1 VSIVTLTEDGHWK
14 LEDGIEET
22 VDATDLELDF
32 SDIQDQ
38 FGDEITWVDD
48 HAVPAMPNP
57 MRKLVGDDEDL
68 FVLMVS
74 PWADDVSGNRSK
86 QYNKHM
92 NMCTGNGCLPG
103 RLLQQ
108 EFHVHYIS
116 TSPHATSAEQ
126 FATFRNDVKST
137 ETEPVKCFN
146 AATKRTCRFIIR
158 TPGLPADNPQQSEE
172 ASHMGGNANHPCRKC
187 HWGGSKKAKETEEI
201 YHQCHLAGTA
211 RNVTEIRENLERQ
224 LQMAMRGD
232 KKGIEDLQRGTGT
245 KDKVAQHWID
255 ILLKRAD
262 DLRRTSPQKSK
273 AEIASEIKAWFD
285 QQPGEKW
292 NPLLDITGLDPS
304 QDTPVELL
312 HTILLGV
319 MKYIWHFLNTS
330 QWSDTDRHLLAI
342 RLQSTDIS
350 GLTVPPIR
358 AGYMIQYR
366 NNLIGKHFKTLM
378 QILIFH
384 VHKICT
390 PEQFT
395 LVKAASDLGA
405 RLWVPEID
413 DMDHYLE
420 QLKIA
425 VANLLD
431 AFDAVDPLR
440 ILVKIKLHLLAHLPD
455 DVRRFGPGIRFSTE
469 IYEAYNG
476 VFRLCSIYSNR
487 LAPSR
492 DISLKFASMDR
503 VKHLLSGGYW
513 TDPTSKKWI
522 QAGGAVQRILRTD
535 PVFQR
540 HLGWVPQAHLE
551 PGTIKPLALRKKP
564 EVRWA
569 DTAASKHWAEAD
581 APVPDSRWKKGTLIT
596 MQNGDRGPIGAWVF
610 CCDSGKTTIGRIHEL
625 LVGPRSLVTI
635 ERFVVGSDAHFD
647 FGWPILRRPRGNE
660 ITEGLSSFIVLDA
673 TAIQHLCSV
682 EHDCRK
688 GNCQP
693 LLKTREVQEREVTE
707 REVSLIKHTDD
718 DHFVLNLAAFHNFT
732 KICRA
737 LPRNFTEL
745 KLLVPDRVAFHK
757 QMSSKA
763 QKTRTTKR
771 AQTAARRRQVAEG
784 KRREAA
790 EAEEAA
796 RQAELALERGDELD
810 EEEEQS
816 DHENDQE
823 EVEDPKD
830 VVEDDVDNERGRRG
844 RKRRRCN

>member
-1 VSIVTLTEDGHWK
+1 
-14 LEDGIEET
+14 
-22 VDATDLELDF
+22 
-32 SDIQDQ
+32 
-38 FGDEITWVDD
+38 
-48 HAVPAMPNP
+48 MPNP

-126 FATFRNDVKST
+126 FATFRNHVKST

-158 TPGLPADNPQQSEE
+158 APGLPADNPQQSEE
-172 ASHMGGNANHPCRKC
+172 ASHMGGNANYPCRKC
-187 HWGGSKKAKETEEI
+187 HWGGSKKEKETEEI
-201 YHQCHLAGTA
+201 YHQCHLAGVA

-224 LQMAMRGD
+224 LQMAMHGD
-232 KKGIEDLQRGTGT
+232 KKGIEDLQRATGT

-262 DLRRTSPQKSK
+262 DLRRASPRQSR
-273 AEIASEIKAWFD
+273 ADIASEIQTWFD
-285 QQPGEKW
+285 QQPGEKF

-312 HTILLGV
+312 HTVLLGV

-342 RLQSTDIS
+342 RLQSTDIT
-350 GLTVPPIR
+350 GLTIPPIR

-384 VHKICT
+384 IHKICT

-440 ILVKIKLHLLAHLPD
+440 ILVKIKLHLLAHIPD
-455 DVRRFGPGIRFSTE
+455 DIRRFGPAIRFATE

-492 DISLKFASMDR
+492 DISLKFASMSR

-513 TDPTSKKWI
+513 TDLTSKKWI
-522 QAGGAVQRILRTD
+522 QAGEAVQKVLRTD

-540 HLGWVPQAHLE
+540 HLGWIPQTHIE
-551 PGTIKPLALRKKP
+551 PGTIKHLAARKKP
-564 EVRWA
+564 DVRWE
-569 DTAASKHWAEAD
+569 DTAASKHWVEAD
-581 APVPDSRWKKGTLIT
+581 GPVPDSEWKRGCSLT
-596 MQNGDRGPIGAWVF
+596 MRNGDKGCISAWVF
-610 CCDSGKTTIGRIHEL
+610 SRDSVGKTIIGRIHEL

-635 ERFVVGSDAHFD
+635 ERFVVSSESHFD
-647 FGWPILRRPRGNE
+647 FGWPILRRPRGDE
-660 ITEGLSSFIVLDA
+660 ITEGVSSFVVLDA

-693 LLKTREVQEREVTE
+693 LLKVREVQEREATE
-707 REVSLIKHTDD
+707 REVSLVKHTDD

-732 KICRA
+732 SICRA
-737 LPRNFTEL
+737 LPRSFTEL
-745 KLLVPDRVAFHK
+745 KPLIPDRVAFHK
-757 QMSSKA
+757 QVALKA
-763 QKTRTTKR
+763 QKTRTAKR
-771 AQTAARRRQVAEG
+771 AQTAARRRQGAEA

-796 RQAELALERGDELD
+796 RQAELALERDDDIDD
-810 EEEEQS
+810 EEEHS
-816 DHENDQE
+816 DHENDQDAE
-823 EVEDPKD
+823 EVEVPVD
-830 VVEDDVDNERGRRG
+830 VVEEGGRRS
-844 RKRRRCN
+844 RKRRRCG